1 MKKRVVE
8 QTLVVLM
15 ACAACVGVT
24 SCGNDSAEPPTPQT
38 PAGAPQAPA
47 PQAQQ
52 APAGQSVSQ
61 APVIQTP
68 ATQVP
73 ASQEQSAP
81 STQPSAEPAATVLPA
96 AAVAATFESLVRL
109 AQQPEA
115 DYVASARAWAGD
127 NFMHRRD
134 VCDIALRNRR
144 MADLVALTRDARAA
158 CSGADATFGNF
169 YAIAVYFKACG
180 SFDEAR
186 EALKQARKLVS
197 TKKQVDKVADFLRD
211 MPPPTK

>member
-1 MKKRVVE
+1 MKKKVVE
-8 QTLVVLM
+8 RTLVVLM

-24 SCGNDSAEPPTPQT
+24 SCGNDSAEQS
-38 PAGAPQAPA
+38 
-47 PQAQQ
+47 AQQ
-52 APAGQSVSQ
+52 APAQQTPTPQ
-61 APVIQTP
+61 APAVQTS
-68 ATQVP
+68 AAP
-73 ASQEQSAP
+73 ASQTPVAQVSEPQVSASQEPNAP
-81 STQPSAEPAATVLPA
+81 SAQPSAKPA
-96 AAVAATFESLVRL
+96 AAVPQAASVTMTFESLVRL

-115 DYVASARAWAGD
+115 DYVAPARVWAGN
-127 NFMHRRD
+127 NFMHKRD

-144 MADLVALTRDARAA
+144 MADLVALTRDARTA

-169 YAIAVYFKACG
+169 YAIAEYFKACG

-197 TKKQVDKVADFLRD
+197 TKKQIDKVADLLRD

>member
-8 QTLVVLM
+8 RTLVVLM

-24 SCGNDSAEPPTPQT
+24 SCGNDSAEQPAPQA
-38 PAGAPQAPA
+38 PAAAPQAPA
-47 PQAQQ
+47 PQAPQ

-61 APVIQTP
+61 ALAVQTP

-73 ASQEQSAP
+73 VSQEQTAP
-81 STQPSAEPAATVLPA
+81 STQPSAEPTATIPPA
-96 AAVAATFESLVRL
+96 ASVTTTFESLARL
-109 AQQPEA
+109 AQQPVA
-115 DYVASARAWAGD
+115 DYVASARAWAGN
-127 NFMHRRD
+127 NFMHKRD
-134 VCDIALRNRR
+134 VCAIALRNRR
-144 MADLVALTRDARAA
+144 MADLVALTRDARTV

-169 YAIAVYFKACG
+169 YAIAEYFKACG

-197 TKKQVDKVADFLRD
+197 TKKQIDKVADLLRD

>member
-24 SCGNDSAEPPTPQT
+24 SCGNDSAEQS
-38 PAGAPQAPA
+38 
-47 PQAQQ
+47 AQQ
-52 APAGQSVSQ
+52 APAQQTPTPQ
-61 APVIQTP
+61 APAVQTLAAPASQTP
-68 ATQVP
+68 TDQVSEPQVP
-73 ASQEQSAP
+73 ASQEPNAQSA
-81 STQPSAEPAATVLPA
+81 QPSAKPA
-96 AAVAATFESLVRL
+96 AAVPQAASVTMTFESLVRL

-115 DYVASARAWAGD
+115 DYVAPARAWASN
-127 NFMHRRD
+127 NFMHKRD

-158 CSGADATFGNF
+158 CSGADATFENF
-169 YAIAVYFKACG
+169 YAIAEYFKVCG

-186 EALKQARKLVS
+186 EALKQARKLVG
-197 TKKQVDKVADFLRD
+197 TAKQLDKVADLLRD
-211 MPPPTK
+211 MK